1 MAKVRNHKTFID
13 DRGSF
18 TPIDLQCGPESVNKW
33 LQANIS
39 VNPEKFTFRGMHYQA
54 FETAQNKYVK
64 VIQGK
69 IIDFL
74 YDLETKEVEWYEL
87 NDQEA
92 IFVPKTKAHGFLT
105 LKDDTRVVY
114 KVDKFYSKKN
124 DKGYNINDK
133 FIKVKISKKKFILS
147 NKDSNLPFF
156 SEKI

>member
-1 MAKVRNHKTFID
+1 MSKVRNHKTFLD

-18 TPIDLQCGPESVNKW
+18 TPIDLQCSPESVKKW

-105 LKDDTRVVY
+105 LEPNTIVTYLIDNHYAPEHDHSIPWHSI
-114 KVDKFYSKKN
+114 SKIVEVMI
-124 DKGYNINDK
+124 D
-133 FIKVKISKKKFILS
+133 KVKPKPPVTIKFSFI
-147 NKDSNLPFF
+147 F
-156 SEKI
+156 